1 MSFLRIERVN
11 ALPGTLAAST
21 IYIVK
26 APEPENVDLYFTN
39 LDGSEIRRIVNK
51 SDMVSML
58 GTMEDLQNSNYLST
72 ATNVIDALLLLD
84 GKVNQQNTTMRRF
97 VFDIPSLV
105 WDVNHQLDT
114 DSIIPSI
121 RDQDNNL
128 IQAPINFIDNNNLSV
143 SFTEAQAGHIVLTY
157 G

>member
-11 ALPGTLAAST
+11 VLPEILSAST

-26 APEPENVDLYFTN
+26 ASDPENVDLYFTN
-39 LDGSEIRRIVNK
+39 LDGSEIRRIINK
-51 SDMVSML
+51 PDMISLL

-72 ATNVIDALLLLD
+72 ATNIIDALLLLD
-84 GKVNQQNTTMRRF
+84 GKVGQQNTTMKRF
-97 VFDIPSLV
+97 VFDTPSLV
-105 WDVNHQLDT
+105 WNVNHQLNTDT
-114 DSIIPSI
+114 IITSI

-128 IQAPINFIDNNNLSV
+128 IQAPINFIDNNNLSI
-143 SFTEAQAGHIVLTY
+143 SFTEAQTGHIVITY